1 MCVKRMKEE
10 TKIKNL
16 PVLDTHRRV
25 GKQITELEAISKKN
39 NNLHEIINLIDFNTT
54 RHEQKD
60 IDNTKTQGT

>member
-16 PVLDTHRRV
+16 PVLDTLRRV
-25 GKQITELEAISKKN
+25 GKQITELETISKKN